1 MCIQNEERHDAR
13 RCGPPRSVFVDSVAS
28 RSRVRA
34 RSVRV
39 SRWRRKARVVGRAGR
54 ERAQAGSL
62 YAGPPGPSRGRR
74 GHAARATADA
84 DRPDGPRG
92 RAVRP
97 APRLTPPA
105 LPASLV
111 ANEFLNVTVRYLSPR
126 APRKIIP
133 DE

>member
-13 RCGPPRSVFVDSVAS
+13 RCGPPRSVFVLASS

-74 GHAARATADA
+74 GHAARATRTATT
-84 DRPDGPRG
+84 GG
-92 RAVRP
+92 RTRAGRFARAAVDP
-97 APRLTPPA
+97 AG
-105 LPASLV
+105 ASCV
-111 ANEFLNVTVRYLSPR
+111 SCS
-126 APRKIIP
+126 
-133 DE
+133 